1 MAVPP
6 PEPGDR
12 LSAAVLA
19 RIRDALKDTYLV
31 ERELGEGGAATVYL
45 ARDIKH
51 ERNVAIKVFK
61 PELAETLGAERFTR
75 EIRTA
80 ANLQHPHIL
89 TVHDSG
95 VADGLLYYVM
105 PYVEGESLR
114 ARITRE
120 GGLPIGDVIRI
131 LREVADALHTAHR
144 NGVVHRDI
152 KPDNVLLS
160 GRHAL
165 VADFGVAKAISES
178 TGRNAITTLGVA
190 LGTPAYMAPEQAAA
204 DPHVDHRAD
213 IYALGVMGYEML
225 TGEPPFVRRTP
236 QEVLAAHVTEVPPAV
251 SVRRQSVPPALNAL
265 IAKCLLKQPGDR
277 YQSAEEVVSELE
289 RIATPTGGMSPAMGM
304 TPAAGVPPTGQTRV
318 RVNASRNQNRLVTG
332 LTIVAML
339 ALAVS
344 AWYAAKAIRGGSG
357 PDSNVVA
364 VLPFEYSGGPDHAYL
379 KEGIV
384 NVLEANLTGEA
395 GPRAVASQTI
405 IAQWKRRGGADQG
418 LTEEEARTLAREVGA
433 GQILRGSI
441 VAAGADLVVS
451 ATLVSSSESGGQP
464 VQAQVKGPADSI
476 AVLATR
482 LAGQLLSLRA
492 GESADRLS
500 QLQAVP
506 AAALRAY
513 LVGQQQM
520 RESRFL
526 DAHQSFST
534 ALGLD
539 STFALAAMGLNT
551 AQSWSP
557 INLGAANGLAIAY
570 RHRDKLGPR
579 DSIVL
584 HMSTP
589 ATFAGHPLSLREVSD
604 LRERLVQ
611 QVPDRPEGWYLIA
624 DNYFHRGVA
633 MGLSR
638 DEAFRRAENGFRRV
652 LALDPDLS
660 YVKLHLAQMNQG
672 GASIERMKHVADS
685 IGLKAPEVDL
695 TVQIMGGDS
704 TDISRYRD
712 RFNQMNADELMM
724 VAFFTG
730 GTPVG
735 DNAYDV
741 ALSRSTSSAQRVN
754 IMVGMRAALWSQGRP
769 DKARREHDRLA
780 GLGSDPLAIDPTG
793 IVLAALFDDGD
804 STLASEAAGQLAR
817 ARAIGT
823 GQSRAPTLADRVPVF
838 VIGLWA
844 ARVNDRDLVQAALAR
859 LDATAGRRDSLQWA
873 ATAKLYADA
882 VRLVSTP
889 GQPDPAA
896 VEAFD
901 AAMRVG
907 PSIVGGPEFRSA
919 LNAISA
925 LSWERLRDPRRG
937 AAAAERAATW
947 DVTAYVQGTV
957 QRDLGRLKL
966 AAGDTAGAIRVWK
979 DYLFIRGRAEPGPR
993 KIDDEIRAKLAE
1005 LERVKR

>member
-1 MAVPP
+1 M
-6 PEPGDR
+6 
-12 LSAAVLA
+12 
-19 RIRDALKDTYLV
+19 
-31 ERELGEGGAATVYL
+31 YL
-45 ARDIKH
+45 ARDVKH
-51 ERNVAIKVFK
+51 QRNVAIKVFK
-61 PELAETLGAERFTR
+61 PELAETLGAERFSR

-131 LREVADALHTAHR
+131 LREVADALHTAHA

-204 DPHVDHRAD
+204 DPHIDHRAD

-225 TGEPPFVRRTP
+225 TGEAPFVRRTP
-236 QEVLAAHVTEVPPAV
+236 QEVLAAHVTEPAQAV
-251 SVRRQSVPPALNAL
+251 SVRRPSVPPALDAL
-265 IAKCLLKQPGDR
+265 IAKCLLKQAGDR
-277 YQSAEEVVSELE
+277 YQSAEDVVSELE

-304 TPAAGVPPTGQTRV
+304 SPAAGIAPTSAAPVP
-318 RVNASRNQNRLVTG
+318 VNASRNRNRLVTG
-332 LTIVAML
+332 LTIAAML
-339 ALAVS
+339 ALGAT
-344 AWYAAKAIRGGSG
+344 AWYAAKVLRGGTG
-357 PDSNVVA
+357 LDSNVVA

-379 KEGIV
+379 REGIV

-395 GPRAVASQTI
+395 GPRAIASQTI
-405 IAQWKRRGGADQG
+405 VAQWKRRGGAERG
-418 LTEEEARTLAREVGA
+418 LTEEEARALAVELGA

-451 ATLVSSSESGGQP
+451 ATLVSSALKGGSQP

-476 AVLATR
+476 AALASR

-500 QLQAVP
+500 QLQTVP
-506 AAALRAY
+506 PAALRAY

-526 DAHQSFST
+526 DAHQSFSS

-539 STFALAAMGLNT
+539 STFALAAMGLTT

-557 INLGAANGLAIAY
+557 INLGATNGLAIAY

-584 HMSTP
+584 HMSMP

-604 LRERLVQ
+604 LRERMVQ

-638 DEAFRRAENGFRRV
+638 EEAFRRAENGFRRV

-660 YVKLHLAQMNQG
+660 YVKLHLAQMSQIDQ
-672 GASIERMKHVADS
+672 SLDRMKHVADS
-685 IGLKAPEVDL
+685 VGLKAPEIDL

-704 TDISRYRD
+704 TDVGRYRD
-712 RFNQMNADELMM
+712 RFSRLNADELMM
-724 VAFFTG
+724 IAFFAG

-735 DNAYDV
+735 DNAYET

-754 IMVGMRAALWSQGRP
+754 IVSAMRAGLWVQGRP
-769 DKARREHDRLA
+769 EKARREHERLA
-780 GLGSDPLAIDPTG
+780 GLGVDPVGTDPAG
-793 IVLAALFDDGD
+793 IVLAAIFDDGD
-804 STLASEAAGQLAR
+804 STLAAAAAAQLAR
-817 ARAIGT
+817 SRAIGT
-823 GQSRAPTLADRVPVF
+823 GESRAPTFGDRTPAF
-838 VIGLWA
+838 VVGLWA
-844 ARVNDRDLVQAALAR
+844 ARVNDRAMMNAALAR
-859 LDATAGRRDSLQWA
+859 LDAIAGRRDSVQWA
-873 ATAKLYADA
+873 AMAKLYADA
-882 VRLVSTP
+882 VRLVSAP
-889 GQPDPAA
+889 GQPDAGA
-896 VEAFD
+896 VEVFD
-901 AAMRVG
+901 AATRAG
-907 PSIVGGPEFRSA
+907 PSTPGGPGFRSA
-919 LNAISA
+919 LNAIAA
-925 LSWERLRDPRRG
+925 LSWERLRDPGRG

-947 DVTAYVQGTV
+947 DVTPYVQGTV

-966 AAGDTAGAIRVWK
+966 AAGDTTGAIRVWK
-979 DYLFIRGRAEPGPR
+979 DYLFFRGRAEAGPR
-993 KIDDEIRAKLAE
+993 KIDDDIRAKIAE